1 MSKPIE
7 SLKNFNITD
16 KDIEKLKLLGINTI
30 QSLHMTS
37 RKSLLN
43 IKGFTEK
50 KVSNIFNEANKIEV
64 FSLFQKGS
72 DLVNQR
78 YNNIRRISTGSR
90 NLDNIIGGGFESYS
104 ITELIGEKNANIT
117 DFIHILT
124 VNAKKQNSNNKII
137 FFDLENNFNK
147 EKIISLAKE
156 MNINRKNCLGNII
169 LINEVDTFDDLMS
182 KLNEISENNQCSECS
197 LLIIDSLITIFQKL
211 FKETLVHKSQ
221 INNELGNK
229 YDIESKLGKILT
241 ILKRIS
247 ILYNMAIIIT
257 RIINDDENM
266 NAQNDLI
273 KSDPNIEIILNYEC
287 KTRLK
292 FKKLK
297 NDKIKCIVLNSPMIS
312 EQDCKFII
320 TEKGI
325 IDC

>member
-90 NLDNIIGGGFESYS
+90 NLDNIIGGGFESNS

-211 FKETLVHKSQ
+211 FKETLIHKSQ

>member
-72 DLVNQR
+72 DLMNQR

-90 NLDNIIGGGFESYS
+90 NLDNIIGGGFESNS
-104 ITELIGEKNANIT
+104 ITELIGEKNVIIT

-124 VNAKKQNSNNKII
+124 VNAKKQNPNNKII

-169 LINEVDTFDDLMS
+169 LINEVDTFDDLMR

-211 FKETLVHKSQ
+211 FKETLIHKSQ

-312 EQDCKFII
+312 KQDCKFII

>member
-72 DLVNQR
+72 DLMNQR

-90 NLDNIIGGGFESYS
+90 NLDNIIGGGFESNS

-124 VNAKKQNSNNKII
+124 VNAKKQNPNNKII

-211 FKETLVHKSQ
+211 FKETLIHKSQ
-221 INNELGNK
+221 INKELGNK

-292 FKKLK
+292 FKKVK

>member
-90 NLDNIIGGGFESYS
+90 NLDNIIGGGFESNS

-211 FKETLVHKSQ
+211 FKEALIHKSQ
-221 INNELGNK
+221 INNELGYK
-229 YDIESKLGKILT
+229 YDIESKLGKILS

-292 FKKLK
+292 
-297 NDKIKCIVLNSPMIS
+297 
-312 EQDCKFII
+312 
-320 TEKGI
+320 
-325 IDC
+325 

>member
-72 DLVNQR
+72 DLMNQR

-90 NLDNIIGGGFESYS
+90 NLDNIIGGGFESNS
-104 ITELIGEKNANIT
+104 ITELIGEKNVNIT

-124 VNAKKQNSNNKII
+124 VNAKKQNPNNKII

>member
-72 DLVNQR
+72 DLMNQR
-78 YNNIRRISTGSR
+78 YHKIRRISTGSR
-90 NLDNIIGGGFESYS
+90 NLDNIIGGGFESNS
-104 ITELIGEKNANIT
+104 ITELIGEKNVNIT

-156 MNINRKNCLGNII
+156 MNINRKNCFGNII

-211 FKETLVHKSQ
+211 FKETLIHKSQ

>member
-72 DLVNQR
+72 DLMNQR

-90 NLDNIIGGGFESYS
+90 NLDNIIGGGFESNS
-104 ITELIGEKNANIT
+104 ITELIGEKNVIIT

-211 FKETLVHKSQ
+211 FKETLIHKSQ

>member
-72 DLVNQR
+72 DLMNQR

-90 NLDNIIGGGFESYS
+90 NFDNIIGGGFESNS

-211 FKETLVHKSQ
+211 FKETLIHKSQ

-266 NAQNDLI
+266 NSQNDLI
-273 KSDPNIEIILNYEC
+273 ISDPNIEIILNYEC

>member
-7 SLKNFNITD
+7 SLKNFNTND

-72 DLVNQR
+72 DLMNQR

-90 NLDNIIGGGFESYS
+90 NLDNIIGGGFESNS
-104 ITELIGEKNANIT
+104 ITELIGEKNVIIT

-124 VNAKKQNSNNKII
+124 VNAKKQNPNNKII

-211 FKETLVHKSQ
+211 FKETLIHKSQ

-312 EQDCKFII
+312 EQDCKFVI

>member
-50 KVSNIFNEANKIEV
+50 KVSNIFNEANKVEV

-72 DLVNQR
+72 DLMNQR

-90 NLDNIIGGGFESYS
+90 NLDNIIGGGFESNS
-104 ITELIGEKNANIT
+104 ITELIGEKNVNIT

-197 LLIIDSLITIFQKL
+197 LLIIDSLITIFQKI
-211 FKETLVHKSQ
+211 FKETLIHKSQ

-257 RIINDDENM
+257 RIINDDENK

>member
-72 DLVNQR
+72 DLMNQR

-90 NLDNIIGGGFESYS
+90 NLDNIIGGGFESNS

-211 FKETLVHKSQ
+211 FKETLIHKSQ

>member
-72 DLVNQR
+72 DLMNQR

-90 NLDNIIGGGFESYS
+90 NLDNIIGGGFESNS

-124 VNAKKQNSNNKII
+124 VNAKKQNPNNKII

-169 LINEVDTFDDLMS
+169 LINEVDTFDDLIS

-211 FKETLVHKSQ
+211 FKETLIHKSQ

>member
-72 DLVNQR
+72 DLMNQR

-90 NLDNIIGGGFESYS
+90 NLDNIIGGGFESNS

-124 VNAKKQNSNNKII
+124 VNAKKQNPNNKII

-169 LINEVDTFDDLMS
+169 LINEVETFDDLMS

-211 FKETLVHKSQ
+211 FKETLIHKSQ

>member
-90 NLDNIIGGGFESYS
+90 NLDNIIGGGFESNS
-104 ITELIGEKNANIT
+104 ITELIGEKNVNIT

-124 VNAKKQNSNNKII
+124 VNAKKQNPNNKII

-211 FKETLVHKSQ
+211 FKETLIHKSQ

>member
-90 NLDNIIGGGFESYS
+90 NLDNIIGGGFESNS
-104 ITELIGEKNANIT
+104 ITELIGEKNVIIT

-124 VNAKKQNSNNKII
+124 VNAKKQNPNNKII

-169 LINEVDTFDDLMS
+169 LINEVDTFDDLMR

-211 FKETLVHKSQ
+211 FKETLIHKSQ

-247 ILYNMAIIIT
+247 ILYNMAIIVT

-312 EQDCKFII
+312 KQDCKFII

>member
-50 KVSNIFNEANKIEV
+50 KVSNIFNQANKIEV

-72 DLVNQR
+72 DLINQR

-90 NLDNIIGGGFESYS
+90 NLDNIIGGGFESNS

-124 VNAKKQNSNNKII
+124 VNAKKQNPNNKII

-156 MNINRKNCLGNII
+156 MNINRKNCFGNII

-211 FKETLVHKSQ
+211 FKETLIHKSQ

>member
-72 DLVNQR
+72 DLMNQR

-90 NLDNIIGGGFESYS
+90 NLDNIIGGGFESNS

-124 VNAKKQNSNNKII
+124 VNAKKQNPNNKII
-137 FFDLENNFNK
+137 FFDLENNFNE

-211 FKETLVHKSQ
+211 FKETLIHKSQ

>member
-72 DLVNQR
+72 DLMNQR

-90 NLDNIIGGGFESYS
+90 NLDNIIGGGFESNS

-156 MNINRKNCLGNII
+156 MNINRKNCFGNII

-211 FKETLVHKSQ
+211 FKETLIHKSQ

>member
-72 DLVNQR
+72 DLMNQR

-90 NLDNIIGGGFESYS
+90 NLDNIIGGGFESNS

-182 KLNEISENNQCSECS
+182 KLNEISENNQCSEFS
-197 LLIIDSLITIFQKL
+197 LLIIDSLTKIFQKL
-211 FKETLVHKSQ
+211 FKETLIHKSQ
-221 INNELGNK
+221 IIKELGNK

-297 NDKIKCIVLNSPMIS
+297 NDKTKCTVLNSPMIS

>member
-7 SLKNFNITD
+7 SLKNFNVTD

-90 NLDNIIGGGFESYS
+90 NLDNIIGGGFESNS

-137 FFDLENNFNK
+137 FFDLENNFNDD
-147 EKIISLAKE
+147 KIISLAKE

-182 KLNEISENNQCSECS
+182 KLNEISENNQFSECS

-211 FKETLVHKSQ
+211 FKETLIHKSQ

>member
-72 DLVNQR
+72 DLMNQR

-90 NLDNIIGGGFESYS
+90 NLDNIIGGGFESNS
-104 ITELIGEKNANIT
+104 ITELIGEKNVNIT

-197 LLIIDSLITIFQKL
+197 LLIIDSIITIFQKL

>member
-50 KVSNIFNEANKIEV
+50 KVSNIFNEANKVEV

-72 DLVNQR
+72 DLMNQR

-90 NLDNIIGGGFESYS
+90 NLDNIIGGGFESNS
-104 ITELIGEKNANIT
+104 ITELIGEKNVIIT

-124 VNAKKQNSNNKII
+124 VNAKKQNPNNQII

-211 FKETLVHKSQ
+211 FKETLIHKSQ

>member
-50 KVSNIFNEANKIEV
+50 KVSNIFNEANKVEV

-72 DLVNQR
+72 DLMNQR

-90 NLDNIIGGGFESYS
+90 NLDNIIGGGFESNS

-211 FKETLVHKSQ
+211 FKETLIHKSQ
-221 INNELGNK
+221 INKELGNK

-266 NAQNDLI
+266 NTQNDLI

>member
-72 DLVNQR
+72 DLMNQR

-90 NLDNIIGGGFESYS
+90 NLDNIIGGGFESNS
-104 ITELIGEKNANIT
+104 IIELFGEKNANIT

-124 VNAKKQNSNNKII
+124 VNAKKQNPNNKII

-211 FKETLVHKSQ
+211 FKETLIHKSQ

>member
-72 DLVNQR
+72 DLMNQR

-90 NLDNIIGGGFESYS
+90 NLDNIIGGGFESNS

-211 FKETLVHKSQ
+211 FKETLIHKSQ

-257 RIINDDENM
+257 RIINNDENM

-273 KSDPNIEIILNYEC
+273 ISDPNIEIILNYEC

>member
-72 DLVNQR
+72 DLMNQR

-90 NLDNIIGGGFESYS
+90 NLDNIIGGGFESNS

-211 FKETLVHKSQ
+211 FKETLIHKSQ

-247 ILYNMAIIIT
+247 ILYNMDIIIT

>member
-90 NLDNIIGGGFESYS
+90 NLDNIIVGGFESNS

-211 FKETLVHKSQ
+211 FKETLIHKSQ

>member
-90 NLDNIIGGGFESYS
+90 NLDNIIGGGFESNS
-104 ITELIGEKNANIT
+104 ITELIGEKNVIIT

-124 VNAKKQNSNNKII
+124 VNAKKQNPNNKII

-169 LINEVDTFDDLMS
+169 LINEVDTFDDLIS

-211 FKETLVHKSQ
+211 FKETLIHKSQ

-312 EQDCKFII
+312 KQDCKFII

>member
-90 NLDNIIGGGFESYS
+90 NLDNIIGGGFESNS

-124 VNAKKQNSNNKII
+124 VNAKKQNPNNKII

-211 FKETLVHKSQ
+211 FKETLIHKSQ

>member
-90 NLDNIIGGGFESYS
+90 NLDNIIGGGFESNS
-104 ITELIGEKNANIT
+104 ITELIGEKNVNIT

-124 VNAKKQNSNNKII
+124 VNAKKQNPNNKII

-211 FKETLVHKSQ
+211 FKETLIHKSQ

-257 RIINDDENM
+257 RIINNDENM

>member
-50 KVSNIFNEANKIEV
+50 KVSNIFNGANKIEV

-90 NLDNIIGGGFESYS
+90 NLDNIIGGGFESNS

-211 FKETLVHKSQ
+211 FKETLIHKSQ

>member
-50 KVSNIFNEANKIEV
+50 KVSNIFNEANKVEV

-72 DLVNQR
+72 DLMNQR

-90 NLDNIIGGGFESYS
+90 NLDNIIGGGFESNS
-104 ITELIGEKNANIT
+104 ITELIGEKNVNIT

-211 FKETLVHKSQ
+211 FKETLIHKSQ

>member
-72 DLVNQR
+72 DLMNQR

-90 NLDNIIGGGFESYS
+90 NLDNIIGGGFESNS

-124 VNAKKQNSNNKII
+124 VNAKKQNPNNKII

-211 FKETLVHKSQ
+211 FKETLIHKSQ

-257 RIINDDENM
+257 RIINNDENM

>member
-72 DLVNQR
+72 DLMNQR

-90 NLDNIIGGGFESYS
+90 NLDNIIGGGFESNS
-104 ITELIGEKNANIT
+104 ITELIGEKNVNIT

-124 VNAKKQNSNNKII
+124 VNAKKQNPNNKII

-156 MNINRKNCLGNII
+156 MNINRKNCFGNII

-211 FKETLVHKSQ
+211 FKETLIHKSQ

>member
-72 DLVNQR
+72 DLMNQR

-90 NLDNIIGGGFESYS
+90 NLDNIIGGGFESNS
-104 ITELIGEKNANIT
+104 ITELIGEKNVIIT

-124 VNAKKQNSNNKII
+124 VNAKKQNPNNKII

-211 FKETLVHKSQ
+211 FKETLIHKSQ